1 LLKITEEMAVT
12 DIKDIEILYQQI
24 VYEYENNQSIAA
36 IAKKLHTTQVRVQRV
51 LITEGLWS
59 SRRTKQVGELQ
70 SLGMTV
76 MEIAEELGID
86 EKTVQTY
93 LPYSRGQYGGN
104 TTDDSARSKDYRDRM
119 KTAAENM
126 HTSAEGDGEMIQ
138 SDYWDD
144 LLAGD
149 DVDPELKLTYV
160 DEKYSE
166 DPYWNWDSIYKLHLE
181 LVSPPYYSIGDDLD
195 LGDQERADLFRMGKA
210 SEGFS
215 RDVLVSGAMTLHAM
229 HYMIQKLF
237 GWQNSHL
244 HKFALS
250 DEDFDLITEGKVKGW
265 TDLCGSLLRF
275 PDGDFYDACWDD
287 DYKEGISV
295 KNWYRRKYN
304 GGYSTK
310 AVGDNWLYNRQQ
322 VMEFKADCM
331 EDDRFKDESTG
342 GVITDDTLLKDVGVY
357 FEAPYNSLMESL
369 TAGDLFITG
378 KSRIGTG
385 GRRVPL
391 AKWKERQS
399 QGLDRM
405 TKAVSDYLTDE
416 DLEAAAN
423 IFSELKRWRESQ
435 SHLEHYMYTDMSAI
449 REQTGEDPAKVA
461 VYHDNLIR
469 SYEMSLAGLKV
480 KVANEPFFR
489 TIYYNYDYGDDWW
502 VKITCE
508 EIYSSI
514 HDTPYAPDER
524 LEEIVYKNKPL
535 CIAADG
541 MNVVD
546 DCGGMYGF
554 LRMLRTING
563 KDKDE
568 AREMKEWA
576 RRLGWTGRIYKP
588 ENMI

>member
-1 LLKITEEMAVT
+1 MT
-12 DIKDIEILYQQI
+12 DTKDPDILYQQI
-24 VYEYENNQSIAA
+24 IEEFEKNQSIAA

-51 LITEGLWS
+51 LITEGLWT
-59 SRRTKQVGELQ
+59 SRRTEQVAELRD
-70 SLGMTV
+70 MDMNV
-76 MEIAEELGID
+76 PEIAESLGID

-104 TTDDSARSKDYRDRM
+104 TTDDSARSRDYRDRM

-126 HTSAEGDGEMIQ
+126 HTSSEEDGEMIQ
-138 SDYWDD
+138 REYWDD

-149 DVDPELKLTYV
+149 DVDPELKMTYV
-160 DEKYSE
+160 DDKYSE
-166 DPYWNWDSIYKLHLE
+166 EPYWDPDSVYKLHLE
-181 LVSPPYYSIGDDLD
+181 LVSPPYYCEENELDLD
-195 LGDQERADLFRMGKA
+195 EDERAELFRMGKA
-210 SEGFS
+210 TDGFS

-244 HKFALS
+244 HKFALT
-250 DEDFDLITEGKVKGW
+250 DEDFDIITEGKVKGW

-287 DYKEGISV
+287 DYKEGVSV
-295 KNWYRRKYN
+295 KSWYRRKYN

-342 GVITDDTLLKDVGVY
+342 GSIKDDTLLKNVGIY

-378 KSRIGTG
+378 KSWIGSG

-391 AKWKERQS
+391 VKWKERQAKS
-399 QGLDRM
+399 LDRM
-405 TKAVSDYLTDE
+405 TKAVSDNLTDA

-435 SHLEHYMYTDMSAI
+435 SHLEHYMYTDMSVI

-469 SYEMSLAGLKV
+469 SYEMSLMGLQV

-514 HDTPYAPDER
+514 HDIPYTPDER

-541 MNVVD
+541 MNLVD
-546 DCGGMYGF
+546 DCGGIYGF

-563 KDKDE
+563 NDKDE

-576 RRLGWTGRIYKP
+576 RSLGWTGRIYKP
-588 ENMI
+588 ENML

>member
-1 LLKITEEMAVT
+1 MAVT

-275 PDGDFYDACWDD
+275 PDG
-287 DYKEGISV
+287 
-295 KNWYRRKYN
+295 
-304 GGYSTK
+304 
-310 AVGDNWLYNRQQ
+310 
-322 VMEFKADCM
+322 MM
-331 EDDRFKDESTG
+331 STG
-342 GVITDDTLLKDVGVY
+342 CCFPSPHPTPPSYCRCGRSQPPGRTHRCTTHPLPARWHNSGTDI
-357 FEAPYNSLMESL
+357 P
-369 TAGDLFITG
+369 
-378 KSRIGTG
+378 
-385 GRRVPL
+385 
-391 AKWKERQS
+391 
-399 QGLDRM
+399 
-405 TKAVSDYLTDE
+405 
-416 DLEAAAN
+416 
-423 IFSELKRWRESQ
+423 
-435 SHLEHYMYTDMSAI
+435 
-449 REQTGEDPAKVA
+449 DPAC
-461 VYHDNLIR
+461 H
-469 SYEMSLAGLKV
+469 
-480 KVANEPFFR
+480 
-489 TIYYNYDYGDDWW
+489 
-502 VKITCE
+502 
-508 EIYSSI
+508 
-514 HDTPYAPDER
+514 
-524 LEEIVYKNKPL
+524 
-535 CIAADG
+535 
-541 MNVVD
+541 
-546 DCGGMYGF
+546 
-554 LRMLRTING
+554 
-563 KDKDE
+563 
-568 AREMKEWA
+568 
-576 RRLGWTGRIYKP
+576 TGPTRNP
-588 ENMI
+588 